1 MKRWHL
7 GSLIMLLVSI
17 LAACG
22 RSESP
27 SLLQADAPT
36 VVQPDGSA
44 LLQLKLQQGQ
54 TYRTAMTIEQ
64 TVEQSLR
71 GSVQRT
77 TSTTQLTMTHT
88 VSQVDADGT
97 IHIDAAYEHVV
108 IEQANPTSTLR
119 SKTFRYNS
127 ATFKPNRYTSQ
138 QPRMYHQI
146 IGQKV
151 SIQVAP
157 NGEIKNVTGFDA
169 IIDSMTFNP
178 KDPPGDSFRELMT
191 VLFEQP
197 LIGTNGSL
205 TRFSDQ
211 PISVGQSWSQK
222 TSRLTNFADLVINF
236 TYSATLD
243 TTYTLTERQDGIATI
258 AIEGV
263 GALYGDDEKLIIDMP
278 GDQIGTLSIDEATGW
293 VLRSE
298 IQQTYAGAFGL
309 DTSVNPTGMTFP
321 MTTTTVIRTTSKP

>member
-157 NGEIKNVTGFDA
+157 NGEDRK
-169 IIDSMTFNP
+169 
-178 KDPPGDSFRELMT
+178 
-191 VLFEQP
+191 
-197 LIGTNGSL
+197 
-205 TRFSDQ
+205 
-211 PISVGQSWSQK
+211 SV
-222 TSRLTNFADLVINF
+222 V
-236 TYSATLD
+236 
-243 TTYTLTERQDGIATI
+243 
-258 AIEGV
+258 
-263 GALYGDDEKLIIDMP
+263 
-278 GDQIGTLSIDEATGW
+278 
-293 VLRSE
+293 
-298 IQQTYAGAFGL
+298 
-309 DTSVNPTGMTFP
+309 
-321 MTTTTVIRTTSKP
+321 